1 MTLIRSSIQIHWPKK
16 GKENKKS
23 DPFFKLFRFLRPPL
37 VAAPAKRGPIREPL
51 ATDSGKPQIPEG
63 PKASAPSPVR
73 FPACHSSPSI
83 PHSRSKKGIPLSQ
96 SQSLPISKSLPAV
109 LRPAMQAGLPARL
122 RPAMQA
128 GLPVRLRPAMQ
139 AGPRLQAPKSHRLR
153 RSRPQVSQHTTVKN
167 RPLTLSCLQQAYCCA
182 PLAPRRR
189 RLPVATHPP
198 PTRVSRA
205 GAGFRRCFR
214 RGGWRGGARS
224 RRG

>member
-63 PKASAPSPVR
+63 PKASAQSPVR
-73 FPACHSSPSI
+73 FPAWHYKVVRTVPCAVPRSPFVLIRSTFAFQKSHPPFIHSSPFI
-83 PHSRSKKGIPLSQ
+83 PHSRSKKSIPLSQ
-96 SQSLPISKSLPAV
+96 SLPAV
-109 LRPAMQAGLPARL
+109 L

-167 RPLTLSCLQQAYCCA
+167 RPLTLSCMGS
-182 PLAPRRR
+182 R
-189 RLPVATHPP
+189 PP
-198 PTRVSRA
+198 PVPLLQRDHEASRDSHSA
-205 GAGFRRCFR
+205 GEN
-214 RGGWRGGARS
+214 
-224 RRG
+224 

>member
-1 MTLIRSSIQIHWPKK
+1 MVRSGNPW
-16 GKENKKS
+16 
-23 DPFFKLFRFLRPPL
+23 
-37 VAAPAKRGPIREPL
+37 
-51 ATDSGKPQIPEG
+51 PQIQENRRFR
-63 PKASAPSPVR
+63 KAQRRPHRPLCGSPPSITKWSAQSPVR
-73 FPACHSSPSI
+73 FPAWHYKVVRTVPCAVPRSPFVLIRSTFAFQKSHPPFIHSSPFI

-96 SQSLPISKSLPAV
+96 S
-109 LRPAMQAGLPARL
+109 LPARL

-182 PLAPRRR
+182 PLAPSRR

-205 GAGFRRCFR
+205 GAGFRRCFS